1 MAELARL
8 TVVRNAIEAEIV
20 CGLLRDEEIDCM
32 QRITNMGFVA
42 GGEVPT
48 SGGGAREV
56 LVREDDLER
65 ARAVLADR
73 PELP

>member
-20 CGLLRDEEIDCM
+20 CGLLREEEIRCFE
-32 QRITNMGFVA
+32 RITNVGYGA

-56 LVREDDLER
+56 VVRSEDLER
-65 ARAVLADR
+65 AREVLADR